1 MKVLPDVNIQV
12 VKSDSQWNS
21 KDCCFGMCNE
31 ADSIDRSGIC
41 LCWDFLC
48 WLVWGY
54 RVSCLAA
61 IVINDQ
67 SHGIDIYSDERRVC
81 TSGLGLAGGPMTPG
95 DNVYSA
101 TLGEDKDTDRHDELT
116 GLTGCGVYYSTN
128 RQRAI
133 GDRPVAEW
141 AMTRS
146 GQQSDFPCHE
156 HSGLVDRKAAGSV
169 VAREDKDT
177 NFPSAEHL
185 NKDSDIVDRPV
196 RTSMT
201 TRSGNE
207 LDCSGKEL
215 YS

>member
-1 MKVLPDVNIQV
+1 M
-12 VKSDSQWNS
+12 
-21 KDCCFGMCNE
+21 
-31 ADSIDRSGIC
+31 
-41 LCWDFLC
+41 
-48 WLVWGY
+48 WGY

-67 SHGIDIYSDERRVC
+67 SHGIDIYSDDRRVC

-116 GLTGCGVYYSTN
+116 GLTGCGVYSSTN

-141 AMTRS
+141 AMTLS
-146 GQQSDFPCHE
+146 GLQSDFPCHE

-177 NFPSAEHL
+177 KFPSAEHL

-196 RTSMT
+196 RTSMK

-207 LDCSGKEL
+207 SDCSGKE